1 MPKVEN
7 IGDKAN
13 SEYTE
18 WLVLFHL
25 QQSNHITH
33 HGDTSHRT
41 TS

>member
-1 MPKVEN
+1 MPKVEK
-7 IGDKAN
+7 IDDKAN
-13 SEYTE
+13 SEHTT

-33 HGDTSHRT
+33 HRDTSHRT